1 MDENEKKSFGK
12 IEQFS
17 CTVSELHLPDH
28 PSDEEQERRGEE
40 EIKRARPKKALN
52 KHNLNH
58 LARDLSLKK
67 AETPLFWRYK
77 GKYFSED
84 SQHKTKLYFE
94 IKERFEN
101 LNL

>member
-12 IEQFS
+12 KEQFS
-17 CTVSELHLPDH
+17 CTLSELHLPDH

-40 EIKRARPKKALN
+40 EIKRAHPRRPRN

-67 AETPLFWRYK
+67 AEMPLFCRYK
-77 GKYFSED
+77 GKYFSEA

-94 IKERFEN
+94 IKE
-101 LNL
+101 

>member
-1 MDENEKKSFGK
+1 ML
-12 IEQFS
+12 
-17 CTVSELHLPDH
+17 SELNLPDH

-40 EIKRARPKKALN
+40 EIKRARPKKTQN

-58 LARDLSLKK
+58 LGRDLSLKK

-77 GKYFSED
+77 GKYFSKD